1 MSCLGHLTAITVR
14 VGVFVSGIKDALP
27 FLKYD
32 RDEPEEG
39 RDYEMVAVQTFKLP
53 PGLSTQEAYYSA
65 RRRLKTAFARGKRL
79 L

>member
-1 MSCLGHLTAITVR
+1 
-14 VGVFVSGIKDALP
+14 
-27 FLKYD
+27 LKYD